1 MVSNG
6 KRITSYSFSNIFLSP
21 AITYADT
28 VPTSHSASAPN
39 PSARIR
45 RPGNIVFFSI
55 SDKIRSTLITLLIFA
70 QEAISNGKRI
80 TSYSF
85 KIFIFLFPAI
95 FYPSL
100 VLLGSASAV
109 V

>member
-1 MVSNG
+1 MWIGYFDVFFNRLLKVKVLIFDFSNG
-6 KRITSYSFSNIFLSP
+6 K
-21 AITYADT
+21 
-28 VPTSHSASAPN
+28 
-39 PSARIR
+39 
-45 RPGNIVFFSI
+45 
-55 SDKIRSTLITLLIFA
+55 K
-70 QEAISNGKRI
+70 I

-85 KIFIFLFPAI
+85 KIFIFLSPAI